1 MDNAMNM
8 KKKQYIQP
16 TLELIP
22 FCTKTALCDNI
33 AVSGSDAEQYGRAP
47 HRTEVF

>member
-1 MDNAMNM
+1 MDNAM
-8 KKKQYIQP
+8 KKTYIQP

-33 AVSGSDAEQYGRAP
+33 AVSGSDAEKYGRAP
-47 HRTEVF
+47 HRMPAY